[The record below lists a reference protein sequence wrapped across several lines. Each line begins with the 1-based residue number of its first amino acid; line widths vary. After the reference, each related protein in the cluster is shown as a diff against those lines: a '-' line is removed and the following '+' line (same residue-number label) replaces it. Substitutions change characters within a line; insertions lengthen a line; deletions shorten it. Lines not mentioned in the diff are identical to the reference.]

1 MEMGYS
7 DDMKENPVEQQLG
20 LRNSIKL
27 LHREKIQKYLEDIFE
42 FESHVKTVE
51 LLTDENGFRVV
62 IHGTKIG
69 HIIGKRGW
77 ILKLLQDT
85 IKLKFD
91 VKVNFSL
98 KEAE

>member
-7 DDMKENPVEQQLG
+7 DDMKEKPVEQQLG

-51 LLTDENGFRVV
+51 LLTDEN
-62 IHGTKIG
+62 
-69 HIIGKRGW
+69 
-77 ILKLLQDT
+77 
-85 IKLKFD
+85 
-91 VKVNFSL
+91 
-98 KEAE
+98 

>member
-1 MEMGYS
+1 MGYS
-7 DDMKENPVEQQLG
+7 DDMKEKPVEQQLG

-62 IHGTKIG
+62 IHGTKI
-69 HIIGKRGW
+69 
-77 ILKLLQDT
+77 
-85 IKLKFD
+85 
-91 VKVNFSL
+91 
-98 KEAE
+98 